1 MTFPQF
7 IARLFTPR
15 RSFAFREMERSRNDL
30 QTRLDTSQAEV
41 KRLVNYIAIF
51 QARIPAIFP
60 ASPEKDPVAAQ
71 INKTSTPFTGLQRP
85 PNRSD
90 LDKKYTNQMKEEM
103 GIVPS
108 GRLTDEDEKDP
119 KEYVEAAAAFV
130 AHRNGAP
137 Q

>member
-1 MTFPQF
+1 MTFRQF

-60 ASPEKDPVAAQ
+60 ASPE
-71 INKTSTPFTGLQRP
+71 
-85 PNRSD
+85 
-90 LDKKYTNQMKEEM
+90 
-103 GIVPS
+103 
-108 GRLTDEDEKDP
+108 
-119 KEYVEAAAAFV
+119 
-130 AHRNGAP
+130 
-137 Q
+137 